1 MIDGELAEA
10 FQNCV
15 IYYYYEHTM
24 HAYNYS
30 LLQTQTQRG
39 TIGVID
45 VPNDL
50 PLHHLNKVI
59 STWR

>member
-1 MIDGELAEA
+1 MIDGKLPEA

-39 TIGVID
+39 TIWVID
-45 VPNDL
+45 GANNL
-50 PLHHLNKVI
+50 PLHHLFKVI
-59 STWR
+59 